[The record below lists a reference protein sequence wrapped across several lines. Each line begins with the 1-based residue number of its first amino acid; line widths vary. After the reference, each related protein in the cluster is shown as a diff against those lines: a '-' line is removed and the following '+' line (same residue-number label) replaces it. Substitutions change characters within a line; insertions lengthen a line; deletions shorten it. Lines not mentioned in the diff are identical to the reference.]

1 LKINLVSARLRD
13 LQSGLGTSNGGI
25 ALAYQQGTSVPELA
39 EYIGDLV
46 NELAQMA
53 KAANFTPLAYHL
65 EMAMLEAERLSQ
77 DPQFARSAPAPH

>member
-1 LKINLVSARLRD
+1 M
-13 LQSGLGTSNGGI
+13 
-25 ALAYQQGTSVPELA
+25 PELA

-77 DPQFARSAPAPH
+77 DPQFALSAPAPH